1 MGRSRFLTDESRKI
15 SVSDLPPTPY
25 ISFIEMFS
33 KNHQPFDEI
42 KATNGGTT
50 FDHNLIYRL
59 LRTEEKNYLMV
70 YWLDYFHNLRK
81 TERVSMLDG
90 ILDNHS

>member
-1 MGRSRFLTDESRKI
+1 
-15 SVSDLPPTPY
+15 
-25 ISFIEMFS
+25 MFS
-33 KNHQPFDEI
+33 KKHLPFDEM

-70 YWLDYFHNLRK
+70 YWLEYFHNLRK

>member
-1 MGRSRFLTDESRKI
+1 M
-15 SVSDLPPTPY
+15 
-25 ISFIEMFS
+25 
-33 KNHQPFDEI
+33 
-42 KATNGGTT
+42 KATNGGIT

-70 YWLDYFHNLRK
+70 YWLEYFHNLRK